1 MKCLAA
7 GVPAQHRRTHLT
19 SARALRSAD
28 EQAAALAVYRR
39 CRDSVA
45 CLGAQPAAAALA
57 RVVPWL
63 EPGLCSWGVR
73 HPYAIRKVSPNSL
86 PQADFSWRQRGVEMM
101 RLTMTIRQV
110 VWLAAACAALPAAA
124 APVFLNPLT
133 TNTLIEAFA
142 VNTLVQPG
150 VHCNTRSSGPIADA
164 ASQLHLTS
172 TADASAA
179 VSAVGL
185 HAAASVHNTSG
196 VVGSQATISIDYH
209 LGGSLND
216 TPGCPI
222 CFGFIQA
229 DLGVDGMGEQ
239 FRFLGSRTMGT
250 AGKPKGNISGVN
262 IGGTLSGLVPLNT
275 QIYLRAGLCVRAAC
289 QAPPTCD
296 ASALFGGTL
305 GCFGFSP
312 SQLDIVWGLAQRALP
327 PVSGSVPEPAS
338 RALLATGL
346 VALGVRPHRRGG

>member
-1 MKCLAA
+1 
-7 GVPAQHRRTHLT
+7 
-19 SARALRSAD
+19 
-28 EQAAALAVYRR
+28 
-39 CRDSVA
+39 
-45 CLGAQPAAAALA
+45 
-57 RVVPWL
+57 
-63 EPGLCSWGVR
+63 
-73 HPYAIRKVSPNSL
+73 
-86 PQADFSWRQRGVEMM
+86 MM

-185 HAAASVHNTSG
+185 HAAAPVHNTSG
-196 VVGSQATISIDYH
+196 VGASASARSLASIVNRFMIVPRAGFVGSQATISIDHH

-239 FRFLGSRTMGT
+239 FRFLGSRSMGT

>member
-1 MKCLAA
+1 
-7 GVPAQHRRTHLT
+7 
-19 SARALRSAD
+19 
-28 EQAAALAVYRR
+28 
-39 CRDSVA
+39 
-45 CLGAQPAAAALA
+45 
-57 RVVPWL
+57 
-63 EPGLCSWGVR
+63 
-73 HPYAIRKVSPNSL
+73 
-86 PQADFSWRQRGVEMM
+86 MM

-124 APVFLNPLT
+124 APVFLDPLT
-133 TNTLIEAFA
+133 TNTLVEAFA

-150 VHCNTRSSGPIADA
+150 VHRNTRSSGPIADA
-164 ASQLHLTS
+164 ASELYLTS

-185 HAAASVHNTSG
+185 HAAASG
-196 VVGSQATISIDYH
+196 
-209 LGGSLND
+209 
-216 TPGCPI
+216 PGCSI

-239 FRFLGSRTMGT
+239 FRFLGSRSMGA
-250 AGKPKGNISGVN
+250 AGKPKANISGVN
-262 IGGTLSGLVPLNT
+262 IGATLSGLVPLNT
-275 QIYLRAGLCVRAAC
+275 EIYLRAGLCVRAAC

-296 ASALFGGTL
+296 ASALFGGML
-305 GCFGFSP
+305 GRFGFSP
-312 SQLDIVWGLAQRALP
+312 SQLDIVWGLARRALP